1 MKKMINLVL
10 RFFDNTNLSTDA
22 VIGNDLSPSMKEFYD
37 KNLLENAKAVLVHT
51 QFGQEKTIPKGN
63 GKTIKFRKFTPFPK
77 ALTPLQEGVTP
88 SGRKL
93 DMTEF
98 EGTVNQYGD
107 YVETSDI
114 LSLVAM
120 DNALIEAG
128 KLLGDQAGRTL
139 DTIARE
145 VMNGGTNV
153 QYHEGEVTAR
163 HQLVGGEEADNDYFS
178 MDCALEGVRN
188 LKNNKAKDINGDF
201 VAIAH
206 INTIADVM
214 KYDADWRDAVKY
226 SNADKI
232 FNGEIGKAF
241 GVKFIETTEAKIF
254 HAEDLSVGARNL
266 SVKSVSGKTITIN
279 ETLTAEDI
287 TAIAGRKVLVAGD
300 VYTVESATAST
311 IVVKETLGA
320 GVTAN
325 AIVYPGEAGAK
336 GREVYSTLLLG
347 KDAYGITSIEGG
359 ALEFIVKQLGSSG
372 SADPLNQRATTGWKA
387 ISGCVRLA
395 EMFMLRIEHTASKTG
410 YVAD

>member
-1 MKKMINLVL
+1 MKEKLKLTL

-22 VIGNDLSPSMKEFYD
+22 TTGNDLSPSMREFYD
-37 KNLLENAKAVLVHT
+37 KNLLENAKTVLVHT

-63 GKTIKFRKFTPFPK
+63 GKKVKFRKFTPFPK

-88 SGRKL
+88 KGRKL

-98 EGTVNQYGD
+98 EGIVNQYGD

-145 VMNGGTNV
+145 VLNGGTNV
-153 QYHEGEVTAR
+153 QYHEGEITAR
-163 HQLVGGEEADNDYFS
+163 HLLVGGEDADNDYFS

-188 LKNNKAKDINGDF
+188 LKNNKTKDINGDF

-214 KYDADWRDAVKY
+214 KYDTDWRDAVKY
-226 SNADKI
+226 SNAEKI

-241 GVKFIETTEAKIF
+241 GVRFVETTEAKIF
-254 HAEDLSVGARNL
+254 HAEDLSENAREL
-266 SVKSVSGKTITIN
+266 TVKSVSGKAITIN
-279 ETLTAEDI
+279 ETLTSDDVAKI
-287 TAIAGRKVLVAGD
+287 VGRKILINEN
-300 VYTVESATAST
+300 VYTVESATET
-311 IVVKETLGA
+311 VITVKEDVT
-320 GVTAN
+320 GVSAN
-325 AIVYPGEAGAK
+325 NVVYPGEAGAK

-347 KDAYGITSIEGG
+347 KDAYGTTSIEGG

-395 EMFMLRIEHTASKTG
+395 EMFMVRIEHTASKTG